1 MAKQCPDMKQVLRY
15 GIQAEIEAKEFYMKW
30 AENVEDEAEK
40 MELLAHSKMER
51 DHEEQLKKYYKELYD
66 EEFTRD
72 PDLTVAPELKVQ
84 TTDFQDVTSRIR
96 IAASSYASEMRAS
109 EYYKN
114 MINQMEK
121 CEARLMFEK
130 LLQVEKQHLEETK
143 RRYLDL
149 KADIAGFHAF

>member
-1 MAKQCPDMKQVLRY
+1 MAKTCPDLKQVLKY
-15 GIQAEIEAKEFYMKW
+15 GIQAETEAKEFYMKW

-40 MELLAHSKMER
+40 TELLAHSEMER

-72 PDLTVAPELKVQ
+72 PDLTVAPELKVK
-84 TTDFQDVTSRIR
+84 TTDFYDVTSRIR
-96 IAASSYASEMRAS
+96 IAASSYAAEMRAA

-114 MINQMEK
+114 MIDQMEK

-130 LLQVEKQHLEETK
+130 LLQVEKQHLEEAK

>member
-1 MAKQCPDMKQVLRY
+1 M
-15 GIQAEIEAKEFYMKW
+15 
-30 AENVEDEAEK
+30 EDEAEK
-40 MELLAHSKMER
+40 MEFVAHSEMER
-51 DHEEQLKKYYKELYD
+51 GHEEQLEKYYKELYD
-66 EEFTRD
+66 EEFARD
-72 PDLTVAPELKVQ
+72 PDLTIAPELKIQ
-84 TTDFQDVTSRIR
+84 TTDFHDVTSRIR
-96 IAASSYASEMRAS
+96 IATSSYAAEMRAS

-114 MINQMEK
+114 MINQMGK